1 MNHCIILWAR
11 FSPWFVEQELFSEI
25 ERYCAEFGI
34 LSQTAYDVFQKN
46 KFAENSLY
54 FHHSYAETDI
64 PIGQEYEAIA
74 FSKDW
79 RIQTNSIQKCRSKI
93 LCFFTVFRTR
103 PSEQA
108 MRGHHELSLIQFE
121 HEIPPMIYELFE
133 ITEKKPLST
142 LENKYIYLG
151 SEEELKKRASEQE
164 KKWIEKGYN
173 SHPRQISY

>member
-1 MNHCIILWAR
+1 MNRCIILWAR

-93 LCFFTVFRTR
+93 L
-103 PSEQA
+103 
-108 MRGHHELSLIQFE
+108 
-121 HEIPPMIYELFE
+121 
-133 ITEKKPLST
+133 
-142 LENKYIYLG
+142 
-151 SEEELKKRASEQE
+151 
-164 KKWIEKGYN
+164 
-173 SHPRQISY
+173 

>member
-1 MNHCIILWAR
+1 
-11 FSPWFVEQELFSEI
+11 
-25 ERYCAEFGI
+25 
-34 LSQTAYDVFQKN
+34 
-46 KFAENSLY
+46 
-54 FHHSYAETDI
+54 
-64 PIGQEYEAIA
+64 
-74 FSKDW
+74 
-79 RIQTNSIQKCRSKI
+79 
-93 LCFFTVFRTR
+93 
-103 PSEQA
+103 